1 MGLFDTP
8 DDTLK
13 LDPKAVQQS
22 LSRLNSMRPTAPP
35 APPAPKER
43 GLWGETGAAV
53 KRMSSGTPGLACP
66 TTHEPA
72 PHSPTWLSHPM

>member
-35 APPAPKER
+35 APPAPVAPKER
-43 GLWGETGAAV
+43 GLFGETAAAV
-53 KRMSSGTPGLACP
+53 KRGGL
-66 TTHEPA
+66 
-72 PHSPTWLSHPM
+72 L